1 MEILYVSSIPSKKQ
15 FEYMQSKIKKGI
27 DVTKYGMQE
36 SGFKF
41 HHLIIDGFLAHKN
54 INVYS
59 LVGRAVSKK
68 FHSGIYWKNVKENSN
83 NISYEHIGFIN
94 LPIIKNIMV
103 SVAYFFKTLK
113 WIKKNK
119 DNDKCIIVDA
129 AYITVIPFINLAT
142 KIKHCKKVAIVC
154 DIYEY
159 MADVKD
165 AREKSSKLHSY
176 IAKIM
181 MKNYEKMDGFVFLT
195 EAMNDVLNK
204 NNNPFIVMEG
214 LVDVNMKVKE
224 NSISS
229 KCKKNVVMYAGALR
243 EQYGLKNLVEGFI
256 EYQNENA
263 ELWIFGAGDYANKIE
278 EFQNKDKRIK
288 FFGIVDNKAVVE
300 KELEAT
306 VLINP
311 RPANQEFTKYSFP
324 SKNMEYMVSGT
335 PVISSKLPGMPKE
348 YYKYIYMLDNDTS
361 KGVTNALNKVFKNSK
376 EELHKKGLSAK
387 KFVLDNKNNVV
398 QAERILNLCSK
409 VVENENN

>member
-1 MEILYVSSIPSKKQ
+1 MEILYVSSVPSQKQ
-15 FEYMQSKIKKGI
+15 FEYMQSKIKKGV
-27 DVTKYGMQE
+27 DATKYGMQE

-41 HHLIIDGFLAHKN
+41 HHLIIDGILAHKN
-54 INVYS
+54 TNVYS
-59 LVGRAVSKK
+59 LVGRAVSHK
-68 FHSGIYWKNVKENSN
+68 FHNGIYWKNEKEYDK
-83 NISYEHIGFIN
+83 NITYEHIGFIN
-94 LPIIKNIMV
+94 MPIIKNIMV
-103 SVAYFFKTLK
+103 SVSYFFKTLK

-119 DNDKCIIVDA
+119 DNEKCIIVDA

-154 DIYEY
+154 DVYEY

-165 AREKSSKLHSY
+165 AREKSSKVHSI

-181 MKNYEKMDGFVFLT
+181 KKNYAKIDGFVFLT
-195 EAMNDVLNK
+195 EAMDNVLNTNTK
-204 NNNPFIVMEG
+204 PFIVMEG
-214 LVDVNMKVKE
+214 LVDVNMDVKE
-224 NSISS
+224 NSISLKS
-229 KCKKNVVMYAGALR
+229 KNDVVMYAGALR
-243 EQYGLKNLVEGFI
+243 AQYGLKNLVEGFI
-256 EYQNENA
+256 KYKNKNA
-263 ELWIFGAGDYANKIE
+263 ELWIFGAGDYASKIE

-288 FFGIVDNKAVVE
+288 YFGIVSNKEVVE
-300 KELEAT
+300 RELKAT

-348 YYKYIYMLDNDTS
+348 YYEYIYLLDDDTS
-361 KGVTNALNKVFKNSK
+361 ESITNTLNKVFKNSK

-409 VVENENN
+409 VVENE

>member
-41 HHLIIDGFLAHKN
+41 HHLIIDGILAHKN
-54 INVYS
+54 TNVYS
-59 LVGRAVSKK
+59 LVGRAVSHKS
-68 FHSGIYWKNVKENSN
+68 HNGIYWKNEKECDK
-83 NISYEHIGFIN
+83 NITYEHIGFIN
-94 LPIIKNIMV
+94 IPIIKNIMV

-129 AYITVIPFINLAT
+129 AYITVIPSINLAT

-165 AREKSSKLHSY
+165 AREKSSKIHSL
-176 IAKIM
+176 IAKVM
-181 MKNYEKMDGFVFLT
+181 KKNYGKIDGFVLLT

-224 NSISS
+224 NSINS
-229 KCKKNVVMYAGALR
+229 KCKKDVVMYAGALR
-243 EQYGLKNLVEGFI
+243 AQYGLKNLVEGFTK
-256 EYQNENA
+256 YKNKNA
-263 ELWIFGAGDYANKIE
+263 ELWIFGAGDYASKIE

-288 FFGIVDNKAVVE
+288 FFGIVSNKEVVE
-300 KELEAT
+300 KELKAT

-348 YYKYIYMLDNDTS
+348 YYEYIYLLDDDTS
-361 KGVTNALNKVFKNSK
+361 ESITNTLNKVFKNSK

-387 KFVLDNKNNVV
+387 KFVLDNMNNVV
-398 QAERILNLCSK
+398 QAERILKLCSK
-409 VVENENN
+409 VVENE